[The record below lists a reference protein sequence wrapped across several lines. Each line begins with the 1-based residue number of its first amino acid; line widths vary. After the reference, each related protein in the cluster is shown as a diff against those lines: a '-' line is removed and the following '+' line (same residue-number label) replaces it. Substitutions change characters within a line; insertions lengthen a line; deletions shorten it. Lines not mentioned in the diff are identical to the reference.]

1 MSHDPSQ
8 PPSNDQ
14 PAWPA
19 AGGDHFSFLSR
30 LSFKAGLA
38 AVLSVGLLLFLA
50 SQHNDLLIH
59 TLIELAGIIL
69 SGAVFLIGWNTRH
82 LVNSRFFV
90 ILAIGFLASGLVDL
104 LHTLA
109 YNGMN
114 VLPAANIATSTHLW
128 LIGRTI
134 SASAFLCATLS
145 LGRDSSSSIKLWLAG
160 FLGVASLLCALAWPF
175 DLLPSPYLEG
185 VGLTP
190 FRIAAEYFII
200 SLLAIA
206 AALLWARRRQLNQ
219 RLVASLLGALFLNIL
234 AELVFPLSRDFNG
247 STDFIGHYFKMTS
260 GLLVYYAL
268 VEGTLRTPFVTLFR
282 DVTQSYEELNQ
293 ELQRRLAAEK
303 KQEASHREIT
313 FLYQVSRA
321 MHKTLN
327 LDELAH
333 LILTAAT
340 FDTACGF
347 ERATLFTVNR
357 RTGILQ
363 GMLGVTHGV
372 PDRVSS
378 QSGELSWETLF
389 PDSKQRELQRRSDYN
404 QSVIKQR
411 LPLDADDNALARA
424 CIENRVILVPDPL
437 REPEG
442 GRHFSEG
449 LSLGPY
455 ACAPLAEH
463 EQLIGV
469 LLVDNPHSR
478 AEITPDRHHFLE
490 LFAGLAGTALSTAG
504 LVKRLELAH
513 DELRDV
519 QEQQI
524 QGEKLAVLG
533 EMAAQVAHELKNP
546 LVSIGG
552 FAQRLAK
559 QELSDPRANEYASII
574 AREVRRMEEM
584 LGNILA
590 FSKKQLVCLDPCD
603 INIILQEVLSLESE
617 HCQRQNITLEFLLK
631 SPLPIILGDLRQLR
645 QVFHNLMIN
654 ARQAMVKG
662 GTMTVRAGAG
672 ILRGDQAVVIEV
684 EDTGGGIAPEVIRNI
699 FNPFFTTYP
708 KGTGLGLS
716 ISHRI
721 VAHHHGEIEVING
734 EKGARFI
741 VSLPIAPPARAA
753 LTNSA
758 VS

>member
-1 MSHDPSQ
+1 MAQDSSQ
-8 PPSNDQ
+8 PASNDH
-14 PAWPA
+14 PAWSTA
-19 AGGDHFSFLSR
+19 DGDHLSFLSR

-50 SQHNDLLIH
+50 SRYNDLLVH
-59 TLIELAGIIL
+59 TLIELAGIVL

-82 LVNSRFFV
+82 LVRNRFFV
-90 ILAIGFLASGLVDL
+90 ILAIGFLAAGLVDL

-109 YNGMN
+109 YEGMN
-114 VLPAANIATSTHLW
+114 VLPAASAAASTHLW
-128 LIGRTI
+128 LIGRI
-134 SASAFLCATLS
+134 LSAVAFLCATLS
-145 LGRDSSSSIKLWLAG
+145 LGRGSNSSIKLWLAG
-160 FLGVASLLCALAWPF
+160 FLGIATLLCLLAWPF
-175 DLLPSPYLEG
+175 DLLPLPYLEG
-185 VGLTP
+185 VGMTP
-190 FRIAAEYFII
+190 FRIAVEYVVI

-206 AALLWARRRQLNQ
+206 AALLWVRRRQLNQ
-219 RLVASLLGALFLNIL
+219 RLVASLLGALVLNIL

-247 STDFIGHYFKMTS
+247 STDFIGHYFKLTG

-282 DVTQSYEELNQ
+282 DMTQSYEELNQ
-293 ELQRRLAAEK
+293 ELKRRLAAEK

-340 FDTACGF
+340 IDTVCGF
-347 ERATLFTVNR
+347 ERATFFTVNR

-363 GMLGVTHGV
+363 GMLGVTHGLPGSV
-372 PDRVSS
+372 IV
-378 QSGELSWETLF
+378 QGGEIPWERLL
-389 PDSKQRELQRRSDYN
+389 PGREECELQRHSDYN
-404 QSVIKQR
+404 LSVIKQR

-424 CIENRVILVPDPL
+424 CIENRVILVPDPQQ
-437 REPEG
+437 EPDG
-442 GRHFSEG
+442 GRRFADN

-455 ACAPLAEH
+455 ACAPLSEH
-463 EQLIGV
+463 EQLLGV
-469 LLVDNPHSR
+469 LMVDNPQSK
-478 AEITPDRHHFLE
+478 AEITPDRRHFLE
-490 LFAGLAGTALSTAG
+490 LFAGMAGTTLSTAG

-519 QEQQI
+519 QEQLI

-552 FAQRLAK
+552 FAQRLTR
-559 QELSDPRANEYASII
+559 QELADPRANEYASII

-590 FSKKQLVCLDPCD
+590 FSKKQLVCLEPCD
-603 INIILQEVLSLESE
+603 VNVILQEVLSLERE

-645 QVFHNLMIN
+645 QVFHNLTIN
-654 ARQAMVKG
+654 ARQVMAKG
-662 GTMTVRAGAG
+662 GTLTVRAGAG

-684 EDTGGGIAPEVIRNI
+684 EDTGGGIAPEVMRNI

-721 VAHHHGEIEVING
+721 IAHHHGEIEVLNG

-741 VSLPIAPPARAA
+741 VSLPLAPPSISGVDKHRA
-753 LTNSA
+753 
-758 VS
+758 